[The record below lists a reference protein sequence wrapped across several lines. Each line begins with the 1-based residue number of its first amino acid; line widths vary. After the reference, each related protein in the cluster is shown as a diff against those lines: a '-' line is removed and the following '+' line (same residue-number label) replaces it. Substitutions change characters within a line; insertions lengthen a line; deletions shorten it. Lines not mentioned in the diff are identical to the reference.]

1 MAASKPTAVHFSLIF
16 FVMLTLIFGVMA
28 YLNQKDLGEANAKL
42 SQAEQTARTSDST
55 VRKLD
60 EELQALKKL
69 IGNEQ
74 EEIGLDNKTPNTVIG
89 ATEIDIKNHA
99 GVLAEGTIKNTLLK
113 LSGQLDQTKN
123 QLAQE
128 QADKNKLEAQ
138 YLALKGQLDK
148 VVDQHRT
155 AREGAE
161 KDLADTQKVK
171 EEEVSAKDQQIA
183 ALQKENEEILIELD
197 QLRETDAR
205 KIKDL
210 ENKNNT
216 YASLIDTLRSRLT
229 EVQKVSFEKPD
240 GEIRTIDNSTGVVWI
255 NLGEADRLPKRM
267 NFSVYRKAHQGIG
280 RGEEDIIGAIEVT
293 KILGPHLSEA
303 RIVSDDIYQ
312 PISPGDPIYTPLWG
326 VGRPETFAVSGIID
340 LDGDGK
346 SDMDLLNRIVE
357 NANAKIDN
365 IVTENGER
373 IGNGLTVHTKFLVI
387 GESPDVDAA
396 KTDEQ
401 RDKMQQVLSK
411 MKEIR
416 EEARLKAVRV
426 IGINDFLSYIG
437 YKPQRRLYT
446 PGSGIASPIKAGARQ
461 TGVNAV
467 SSGQVS
473 GVYSRGKRLKQQ
485 TSSGQTSKVF
495 GGSGK

>member
-28 YLNQKDLGEANAKL
+28 YLNFKDLGEANAKL
-42 SQAEQTARTSDST
+42 NQAEANARTSDAALRN
-55 VRKLD
+55 VN
-60 EELQALKKL
+60 EEMKALKKL

-89 ATEIDIKNHA
+89 ATEQDIKTHA
-99 GVLAEGTIKNTLLK
+99 GVLAEATIKSTLVK
-113 LSGQLDQTKN
+113 LSSQLNQTKN

-138 YLALKGQLDK
+138 YLALKGELDK
-148 VVDQHRT
+148 VVDQHRK

-161 KDLADTQKVK
+161 NDLADTQKVK

-205 KIKDL
+205 KIKEL
-210 ENKNNT
+210 EGKINT
-216 YASLIDTLRSRLT
+216 SASLIDTLQGRLAQI
-229 EVQKVSFEKPD
+229 QKYSFEKPD
-240 GEIRTIDNSTGVVWI
+240 GEIRTVDNSTGVVWI
-255 NLGEADRLPKRM
+255 NLGKADRLPKRM
-267 NFSVYRKAHQGIG
+267 TFSVYRKSHQGIG
-280 RGEEDIIGAIEVT
+280 RGEEDIIGAVEVT

-326 VGRPETFAVSGIID
+326 IGRPETFAVSGLID

-346 SDMDLLNRIVE
+346 SDMDLLRRIVE

-365 IVTENGER
+365 VVTENGER
-373 IGNGLTVHTKFLVI
+373 IGDGLTVHTKFLVL
-387 GESPDVDAA
+387 GESPDVDSA

-401 RDKMQQVLSK
+401 REQMKQVLAK
-411 MKEIR
+411 MKEIK
-416 EEARLKAVRV
+416 EEARLKAVRI

-437 YKPQRRLYT
+437 YKPQRRLFV
-446 PGSGIASPIKAGARQ
+446 PGSGVASKIKQGSKK
-461 TGVNAV
+461 TGVSAT
-467 SSGQVS
+467 SSGKVS
-473 GVYSRGKRLKQQ
+473 DVFTRSKRLKQK
-485 TSSGQTSKVF
+485 TSTGVTSF
-495 GGSGK
+495 GK

>member
-28 YLNQKDLGEANAKL
+28 YLNFKDLGEANAKL
-42 SQAEQTARTSDST
+42 NQAEANARTSDAAL
-55 VRKLD
+55 RKCD

-69 IGNEQ
+69 IGNQQ
-74 EEIGLDNKTPNTVIG
+74 EDVGLDNKTPNTVIG
-89 ATEIDIKNHA
+89 ATEQDIKTHA
-99 GVLAEGTIKNTLLK
+99 GVLAEATIKSTLVK
-113 LSGQLDQTKN
+113 LSSQLNQTKN

-138 YLALKGQLDK
+138 YLALKGELDK
-148 VVDQHRT
+148 VVDQHRK

-161 KDLADTQKVK
+161 NDLADTQKVK

-205 KIKDL
+205 KIKEL
-210 ENKNNT
+210 EGKINT
-216 YASLIDTLRSRLT
+216 SASLIDTLQGRLAQI
-229 EVQKVSFEKPD
+229 QKYSFEKPD
-240 GEIRTIDNSTGVVWI
+240 GEIRTVDNSTGVVWI
-255 NLGEADRLPKRM
+255 NLGKADRLPKRM
-267 NFSVYRKAHQGIG
+267 TFSVYRKSHQGIG
-280 RGEEDIIGAIEVT
+280 RGEEDIIGAVEVT

-326 VGRPETFAVSGIID
+326 IGRPETFAVSGLID

-346 SDMDLLNRIVE
+346 SDMDLLRRIVE

-365 IVTENGER
+365 VVTENGER
-373 IGNGLTVHTKFLVI
+373 IGDGLTVHTKFLVL
-387 GESPDVDAA
+387 GESPDVDSA

-401 RDKMQQVLSK
+401 REQMKQVLAK
-411 MKEIR
+411 MKEIK
-416 EEARLKAVRV
+416 EEARLKAVRI

-437 YKPQRRLYT
+437 YKPQRRLFV
-446 PGSGIASPIKAGARQ
+446 PGSGVASKIKQGAKK
-461 TGVNAV
+461 TGVSAT
-467 SSGQVS
+467 SSGKVS
-473 GVYSRGKRLKQQ
+473 DVFTRSKRLKQK
-485 TSSGQTSKVF
+485 TSTGVTSF
-495 GGSGK
+495 GK

>member
-28 YLNQKDLGEANAKL
+28 YLNYKDLSEANAKL
-42 SQAEQTARTSDST
+42 NQAEATARTSDAT
-55 VRKLD
+55 TRKLD

-89 ATEIDIKNHA
+89 ATEQDIKTHA
-99 GVLAEGTIKNTLLK
+99 GVLAEPTIKNTLVK
-113 LSGQLDQTKN
+113 ISDQLNQTKN

-138 YLALKGQLDK
+138 YLALKGELDK
-148 VVDQHRT
+148 VVDQHRK

-161 KDLADTQKVK
+161 TDLADTQKVK

-267 NFSVYRKAHQGIG
+267 TFSVYRKAHQGIG

-326 VGRPETFAVSGIID
+326 VGRPESFAVSGIID

-346 SDMDLLNRIVE
+346 SDMDLLRRIVE

-365 IVTENGER
+365 VVTEDGER
-373 IGNGLTVHTKFLVI
+373 VGSGLTVHTKFLVI
-387 GESPDVDAA
+387 GASPDIDAA

-401 RDKMQQVLSK
+401 RDKMQEVLAK

-437 YKPQRRLYT
+437 YKPQRRLFV
-446 PGSGIASPIKAGARQ
+446 PGSGIASKIKQGAKK
-461 TGVNAV
+461 TSVSAS
-467 SSGQVS
+467 SSGTVS
-473 GVYSRGKRLKQQ
+473 GLYKGNQRVKPQQ
-485 TSSGQTSKVF
+485 STGQTSKVF
-495 GGSGK
+495 GGSK

>member
-16 FVMLTLIFGVMA
+16 FVMTTLIGGVAA
-28 YLNQKDLGEANAKL
+28 YLGYSDLAEANVKLDQAQKD
-42 SQAEQTARTSDST
+42 SQRDGVA

-60 EELQALKKL
+60 EEIQALKKL

-74 EEIGLDNKTPNTVIG
+74 EEVGLDNKTPNTVIG
-89 ATEIDIKNHA
+89 ATELDIKTHA
-99 GVLAEGTIKNTLLK
+99 DVLAEATIKNTLIK
-113 LSGQLDQTKN
+113 LSAQLNQTKTE
-123 QLAQE
+123 LAAE
-128 QADKNKLEAQ
+128 QKAKNDLEA
-138 YLALKGQLDK
+138 ALQQLKSNMDK
-148 VVDQHRT
+148 KVDEHRK
-155 AREGAE
+155 ARDSSE

-171 EEEVSAKDQQIA
+171 EEEVGAKDQQIA

-197 QLRETDAR
+197 QLRETNA
-205 KIKDL
+205 KTIKDL

-216 YASLIDTLRSRLT
+216 YASLIDTLRSRLDQ
-229 EVQKVSFEKPD
+229 VQKYSFEVAD
-240 GEIRTIDNSTGVVWI
+240 GVVRTVDNSTGVVWI

-267 NFSVYRKAHQGIG
+267 TFSVYRKAHQGIG

-303 RIVSDDIYQ
+303 RIVGDDIYQ

-326 VGRPETFAVSGIID
+326 VGRPETFAISGIID

-346 SDMDLLNRIVE
+346 SDMDLLTRIIE

-365 IVTENGER
+365 QVTENGER
-373 IGNGLTVHTKFLVI
+373 IGDGLTVHTKFLVI
-387 GESPDVDAA
+387 GESPDVEAA

-401 RDKMQQVLSK
+401 RDKMQELLAK

-437 YKPQRRLYT
+437 YKPQRRLFV
-446 PGSGIASPIKAGARQ
+446 PGSGVKSPIKQGAKV
-461 TGVNAV
+461 TGVNDV
-467 SSGQVS
+467 STGTVS
-473 GVYSRGKRLKQQ
+473 GAYTRGKNLKQQ

-495 GGSGK
+495 GTSK

>member
-16 FVMLTLIFGVMA
+16 FVMTTLIGGVAA
-28 YLNQKDLGEANAKL
+28 YLGYKDLGEANIKL
-42 SQAEQTARTSDST
+42 DQAQKDSQRDGAA

-60 EELQALKKL
+60 EELQAIKKL

-74 EEIGLDNKTPNTVIG
+74 DDVGLDNKTPNTVIG
-89 ATEIDIKNHA
+89 ATELDIKTHA
-99 GVLAEGTIKNTLLK
+99 AVLAEPTIKNTLIK
-113 LSGQLDQTKN
+113 LSGQLNQTKS

-128 QADKNKLEAQ
+128 QAAKNELEARF
-138 YLALKGQLDK
+138 LALKGELDK
-148 VVDQHRT
+148 VVDEHKK
-155 AREGAE
+155 ARDSSE
-161 KDLADTQKVK
+161 KDLADTQKIK

-197 QLRETDAR
+197 QLRETDAK

-210 ENKNNT
+210 ENKNNR
-216 YASLIDTLRSRLT
+216 YAGLVDTLRSRLDQ
-229 EVQKVSFEKPD
+229 VQKVSFEKPD
-240 GEIRTIDNSTGVVWI
+240 GVVRTVDNSTGVVWI

-267 NFSVYRKAHQGIG
+267 TFSVYRKAHQGIG

-303 RIVSDDIYQ
+303 RIVGDDIYQ

-326 VGRPETFAVSGIID
+326 VGRPETFAISGIID

-346 SDMDLLNRIVE
+346 SDMDLLRGIIE

-365 IVTENGER
+365 EVTENGER
-373 IGNGLTVHTKFLVI
+373 LGNGLTVHTKFLVI
-387 GESPDVDAA
+387 GETPDVDSA

-401 RDKMQQVLSK
+401 RDKMLELISK

-437 YKPQRRLYT
+437 YKPQRRLFV
-446 PGSGIASPIKAGARQ
+446 PGSGVPSKIKLGAKK
-461 TGVNAV
+461 TGVNAS
-467 SSGQVS
+467 SSGTVSQVFTRS
-473 GVYSRGKRLKQQ
+473 KRLKQQ
-485 TSSGQTSKVF
+485 TSSGQTSKAF
-495 GGSGK
+495 GNNK

>member
-16 FVMLTLIFGVMA
+16 FVMTTLIACVAA
-28 YLNQKDLGEANAKL
+28 YLGYSDLAESNAKL
-42 SQAEQTARTSDST
+42 EQKQKESQRDST
-55 VRKLD
+55 AVRKLD

-74 EEIGLDNKTPNTVIG
+74 EDVGLDNKTPNTVIG
-89 ATEIDIKNHA
+89 ATEQDIKTHA
-99 GVLAEGTIKNTLLK
+99 DVLAEPTIKNTLIK
-113 LSGQLDQTKN
+113 LSGQLNQTKN

-138 YLALKGQLDK
+138 YLALKGELDK
-148 VVDQHRT
+148 VVDEHRK
-155 AREGAE
+155 ARDNSE

-197 QLRETDAR
+197 QLRETNA
-205 KIKDL
+205 KTIKDL

-240 GEIRTIDNSTGVVWI
+240 GEIRTVDNSTGVVWI

-267 NFSVYRKAHQGIG
+267 TFSVYRKAHQGIG

-303 RIVSDDIYQ
+303 RIVNDDIYQ

-346 SDMDLLNRIVE
+346 SDMDLLSRIIE

-365 IVTENGER
+365 QVTEDGER

-387 GESPDVDAA
+387 GESPDIEAA

-401 RDKMQQVLSK
+401 RDKMQQVMAK

-437 YKPQRRLYT
+437 YKPQRRLFV
-446 PGSGIASPIKAGARQ
+446 PGSGVPSKIKLGAKQ
-461 TGVNAV
+461 TGVNAA
-467 SSGQVS
+467 SSGKVS
-473 GVYSRGKRLKQQ
+473 DVFTRSKRLKQK
-485 TSSGQTSKVF
+485 TSSGQNSSLF
-495 GGSGK
+495 GGNK